1 MEASCC
7 LIRKAAFG
15 DVAIYFLSFIG
26 FVSSCFA
33 QCPSVPA
40 APSCPSSST
49 VMSINGGS
57 TKLDLGKTY
66 TMSGTSYN
74 ASNMDQSGVGSGT
87 TSIYICNGQ
96 TITINQINTQSS
108 YTYYVLQGG
117 TLNLDGNFNGSTF
130 YIYGTVNYTGAGDFS
145 YQTNGQQVY
154 IGRTGYLNLAGKTL
168 AMNSAG
174 GNIVNEGFIYAG
186 NLKAN
191 NGQMCINNSG
201 CTQFDDIAVND
212 VTNYIVNDN
221 LSGYV
226 YYKNTTKPSVNRNLT
241 ASASLKVC
249 TQQSATWS
257 YWNNATTSYSCT
269 TPNWSCG
276 NPLFISLAFFK
287 ARLSENGVKISWGTN
302 LERNT
307 DYFLI
312 ERSGDGYL
320 WEELT
325 KVPAQSDKIIYSEY
339 SVTDPAPLSGAN
351 YYRLTEVENNGSK
364 KVYAVD
370 YVQALTSEIQFLVYP
385 NPSTGSFSIRLGEA
399 YPFYDIQILDL
410 MGKVHYQR
418 TLASGKSDLDLDLPS
433 GTYLVKARL
442 GKEVKVKRIEVL

>member
-1 MEASCC
+1 MEVLHSITKMVTQRNI
-7 LIRKAAFG
+7 LFSFLAFVCTIPLG
-15 DVAIYFLSFIG
+15 
-26 FVSSCFA
+26 FA

-40 APSCPSSST
+40 APSCPTSST
-49 VMSINGGS
+49 VMSLNGGS

-74 ASNMDQSGVGSGT
+74 AFNMDQTGAGTGT
-87 TSIYICNGQ
+87 TNIYICNGQ
-96 TITINQINTQSS
+96 TITIGQINTQSS
-108 YTYYVLQGG
+108 YNYYVLQGG

-168 AMNSAG
+168 TMNSSG
-174 GNIVNEGFIYAG
+174 GRLINEGFIYAG

-191 NGQMCINNSG
+191 NGVMCINNSG
-201 CTQFDDIAVND
+201 CTQFDDISVND

-226 YYKNTTKPSVNRNLT
+226 YYKNTTKPSINRNLT
-241 ASASLKVC
+241 ANSSLRVC
-249 TQQSATWS
+249 TQQTASWS

-276 NPLFISLAFFK
+276 NPLFISLTFFK
-287 ARLSENGVKISWGTN
+287 ARMSENNVQISWGTN
-302 LERNT
+302 LQKNT

-312 ERSGDGYL
+312 ERSSDGYL
-320 WEELT
+320 WEELA
-325 KVPAQSDKIIYSEY
+325 KVPSQGDKTVYSEY
-339 SVTDPAPLSGAN
+339 HAADLSPRTGDN
-351 YYRLTEVENNGSK
+351 YYRLTEVENNGAK

-370 YVQALTSEIQFLVYP
+370 FVRISIEDISFRVYP
-385 NPSTGSFSIRLGEA
+385 NPSSGNFSVHLGDA
-399 YPFYDIQILDL
+399 YPAYDVQILDL
-410 MGKVHYQR
+410 VGKKHYQE
-418 TLASGKSDLDLDLPS
+418 TLLSGKNDLALSLPS
-433 GTYLVKARL
+433 GTYLVRVKFGREIKVQRL
-442 GKEVKVKRIEVL
+442 QIF